1 VISTA
6 RSLRGGFL
14 GIGAWV
20 SIGALVALGCWSEK
34 KESPAAPP
42 AAAPG
47 ATAGQPAAPAAIAD
61 AWSTTLP
68 ADFPSDVPIYPA
80 STVVKA
86 KEAPESGIKVGWTT
100 TDEPAKVASFF
111 SDSLAAQGWST
122 QRVDGDDGILV
133 FADKGPRSL
142 TFGIGPAEGKTNIDL
157 LLIEMR

>member
-1 VISTA
+1 MIRTA

-14 GIGAWV
+14 GIGAWL
-20 SIGALVALGCWSEK
+20 SIGALVALGCGGEK
-34 KESPAAPP
+34 KESPAAAP
-42 AAAPG
+42 AAAPE

-61 AWSTTLP
+61 AWSSTLP

-86 KEAPESGIKVGWTT
+86 KDAPESGIMVGWTT

-122 QRVDGDDGILV
+122 QRVDGDDGIVVL
-133 FADKGPRSL
+133 ADKGSRSITL
-142 TFGIGPAEGKTNIDL
+142 VLSSAEGKTQIDL
-157 LLIEMR
+157 LLAQMP